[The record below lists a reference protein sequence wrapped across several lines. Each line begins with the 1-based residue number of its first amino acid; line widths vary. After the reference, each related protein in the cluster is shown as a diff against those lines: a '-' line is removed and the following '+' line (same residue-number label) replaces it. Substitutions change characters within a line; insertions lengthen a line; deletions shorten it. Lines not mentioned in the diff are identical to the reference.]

1 MPIAAPR
8 TTLSPTKAA
17 PSAVLYRSERTEA
30 SGSMTLANVC
40 RLTTGERENRLG
52 FVCGGGARLT
62 PTFADVAG
70 EAHGGRAGPAPA
82 RESRAPCD
90 HA

>member
-1 MPIAAPR
+1 
-8 TTLSPTKAA
+8 
-17 PSAVLYRSERTEA
+17 
-30 SGSMTLANVC
+30 MTLANG

-52 FVCGGGARLT
+52 FVCGGAARLT

-70 EAHGGRAGPAPA
+70 EAHGGRAEPAPA

>member
-1 MPIAAPR
+1 
-8 TTLSPTKAA
+8 
-17 PSAVLYRSERTEA
+17 
-30 SGSMTLANVC
+30 MTLAKVC
-40 RLTTGERENRLG
+40 GLTTGERENRLG

-62 PTFADVAG
+62 SRFADFAG

-82 RESRAPCD
+82 HESRVPCD

>member
-1 MPIAAPR
+1 
-8 TTLSPTKAA
+8 
-17 PSAVLYRSERTEA
+17 
-30 SGSMTLANVC
+30 MTLANVC

-52 FVCGGGARLT
+52 FVCGGGTRLT